1 MDNERR
7 LQILEDLDN
16 ETNEAWTQEW
26 REYLTPEE
34 LDFVAQEEAR
44 YCEGIQALCT
54 SMLIRERL
62 RQRFQPQEIEE
73 LTTIHDHCR
82 LRLHPPLRPIF
93 RCRHLAAYV
102 SALRQLGDKAADRL
116 GAARRRCAPK
126 PAPDWKPE
134 RFARFWDYYPRGE
147 SKQAAIRAWDRLRPS
162 DELISEMAVALGGGW
177 PERYAAAPG
186 SESPCPPRPSAWA
199 PPQPRR

>member
-82 LRLHPPLRPIF
+82 LRLRDGRMF
-93 RCRHLAAYV
+93 LAR
-102 SALRQLGDKAADRL
+102 LDK
-116 GAARRRCAPK
+116 
-126 PAPDWKPE
+126 
-134 RFARFWDYYPRGE
+134 
-147 SKQAAIRAWDRLRPS
+147 
-162 DELISEMAVALGGGW
+162 GGGLILD
-177 PERYAAAPG
+177 EIEAT
-186 SESPCPPRPSAWA
+186 C
-199 PPQPRR
+199 